1 MRRHVVRRRVEEV
14 KRLLVG
20 AQRDSVGEAVTSR
33 GEIGISRGEIGV
45 SRAGIVADRFAAPAG
60 ARARVTIEE
69 ARACDHNNRD
79 LLLGIVDA
87 MLC

>member
-20 AQRDSVGEAVTSR
+20 AQRDPVGEAVTSR
-33 GEIGISRGEIGV
+33 GEIGISR
-45 SRAGIVADRFAAPAG
+45 AGFVADRFAAPAG
-60 ARARVTIEE
+60 ARARVTVEE
-69 ARACDHNNRD
+69 ARACDHNNGD

-87 MLC
+87 LLHCS